1 MINALYEHFPD
12 SVTINGKE
20 YAVVT
25 DFRDWLRFADMLE
38 DKNIPDREKLF
49 MMANWLEDAPDVI
62 SKEVVTALC
71 GFYRADGLEQDIPEN
86 RDADT
91 DEIRRPPVISWK
103 IDAKYIIGDFLR
115 YYGTDLLTA
124 EMHWWKFRTLLSAL
138 PDESQMMKRIAY
150 RSADLSL
157 IKNEAERKRIMRMQQ
172 IYALPFELDDE
183 DIGAVFAGGVM

>member
-1 MINALYEHFPD
+1 MINALYEHFPET
-12 SVTINGKE
+12 VMINGKE
-20 YAVVT
+20 YQVLT

-38 DKNIPDREKLF
+38 DKDIPDREKLF
-49 MMANWLEDAPDVI
+49 MMAQWMEDAPDVI

-115 YYGTDLLTA
+115 YYSIDLLTA
-124 EMHWWKFRTLLSAL
+124 EMHWWKFRTLLAAL
-138 PDESQMMKRIAY
+138 PDESQIMKRIAY

-172 IYALPFELDDE
+172 LYALPFELDDE

>member
-1 MINALYEHFPD
+1 MINALYEHFPET
-12 SVTINGKE
+12 VMINGKE
-20 YAVVT
+20 YQVLT

-38 DKNIPDREKLF
+38 DKDIPDREKLF
-49 MMANWLEDAPDVI
+49 MMAQWLEDTPAVI

-71 GFYRADGLEQDIPEN
+71 GFYRANELEQDIPED
-86 RDADT
+86 RDGDT

-183 DIGAVFAGGVM
+183 DIGAVFGGTM

>member
-1 MINALYEHFPD
+1 MINALYEHFPET
-12 SVTINGKE
+12 VMINGKE
-20 YAVVT
+20 YQVLT

-38 DKNIPDREKLF
+38 DKDIPDREKLF
-49 MMANWLEDAPDVI
+49 MMSQWLEDAPAVI

-71 GFYRADGLEQDIPEN
+71 RFYRANELEQDIPE
-86 RDADT
+86 DVDGGT

-115 YYGTDLLTA
+115 YYRIDLLTA

-172 IYALPFELDDE
+172 LYALPFELDDE

>member
-1 MINALYEHFPD
+1 MINALYEHFPET
-12 SVTINGKE
+12 VMINGKE
-20 YAVVT
+20 YQVLT

-38 DKNIPDREKLF
+38 DKDIPDREKLF
-49 MMANWLEDAPDVI
+49 MMAQWLEDAPAVI

-71 GFYRADGLEQDIPEN
+71 RFYRANELEQDIPE
-86 RDADT
+86 DVDGDT

-115 YYGTDLLTA
+115 YYRIDLLTA
-124 EMHWWKFRTLLSAL
+124 GMHWWKFRTLLSAL

-172 IYALPFELDDE
+172 FYALPFELDDE